1 MSCKQAI
8 LVRKDLGMSQGKIA
22 AQVAHAA
29 VDASSRA
36 DKKLVSAWRS
46 EGMKKVVLRVASEK
60 ELLDYWHL
68 AKAAKLATALI
79 KDAGRTEIAA
89 GSVTCLGIGPDKDE
103 KIDKIT
109 GALKVL

>member
-1 MSCKQAI
+1 MSYKQVI
-8 LVRKDLGMSQGKIA
+8 LVRKDLGMSKGKIA

-29 VDASSRA
+29 VDASSRT

-46 EGMKKVVLRVASEK
+46 EGMKKVVLKVSDEK
-60 ELLDYWHL
+60 ELLDYWHM

-79 KDAGRTEIAA
+79 KDAGHTQVAA
-89 GSVTCLGIGPDKDE
+89 GSITCLGIGPDKDE

-109 GALKVL
+109 GNLKVL